1 MSTGPFIVYGVV
13 ELSENRILS
22 DEWMRKSF
30 DMNVYFD
37 SNDNPVYGLEC
48 SFDIERGISSISK
61 KKKEAVGKFL
71 RMYNEKYK
79 AARAGYYIV
88 KILENNDKTVYSFDE
103 EESDAESDDESDS
116 EDDSDDDDSEP
127 ESEDDIESEN
137 ESDGDSEDDSE
148 DDSDSDSENE
158 E

>member
-1 MSTGPFIVYGVV
+1 MSSTGPFIVYGVV

-22 DEWMRKSF
+22 PEWVRKSF

-37 SNDNPVYGLEC
+37 SNENPVYGLEC
-48 SFDIERGISSISK
+48 SFDNERGISSIPK
-61 KKKEAVGKFL
+61 KKKENVSKFL
-71 RMYNEKYK
+71 RTYNEKYK

-103 EESDAESDDESDS
+103 EESEAESDDESDS
-116 EDDSDDDDSEP
+116 EDESDDDDSEP
-127 ESEDDIESEN
+127 ESEPE
-137 ESDGDSEDDSE
+137 SE
-148 DDSDSDSENE
+148 DDSDDSDGEDDSDDSDDSDSEDE

>member
-37 SNDNPVYGLEC
+37 SIGNPVYGLEC
-48 SFDIERGISSISK
+48 SFDVERGISSISK
-61 KKKEAVGKFL
+61 KKKENVGKFL
-71 RMYNEKYK
+71 RTYNEKYK
-79 AARAGYYIV
+79 ASSAGYYIV
-88 KILENNDKTVYSFDE
+88 KILENTDKTVYSLDDD
-103 EESDAESDDESDS
+103 ESDAESDSEDESDS
-116 EDDSDDDDSEP
+116 ESED
-127 ESEDDIESEN
+127 ESEDESEG
-137 ESDGDSEDDSE
+137 EGEGEGDSDE
-148 DDSDSDSENE
+148 SDSEGE